1 MKKLLTLLLC
11 AASFAAS
18 AASYVTVTNSFTN
31 RTVSGDNFTAAGVTV
46 RFTNAPLN
54 SQTWIVTNSA
64 KASATN
70 LWRFLGRTQPA
81 LYVRMAN
88 ETNVVISG
96 NDLAFSISGG
106 FGVLT
111 TNSSLATN
119 QTVVTIPWTI
129 LTPAN
134 QTNQADELL
143 RGLSGY
149 SYSNTFAADSHAL
162 TNFVGKTNAATLTRK
177 TLTAPVVNGG
187 TNAGVFITNTPAIYV
202 TNIFAQVINPDGST
216 SVLSGAIIGGKFQ
229 FGSHTNL
236 DWIDATNANIGTAR
250 IDTLTVW
257 TAATITNLAAPG
269 SGAGS
274 LRIGSAAVASG
285 LSSIS
290 IGDAS
295 SATNE
300 GSVAFGPS
308 ANASGF
314 FAMGIGYQ
322 ANATGSNSL
331 SFGVGASSVGAYSVA
346 IGNNTLV
353 NGFGSVGIGTG
364 TETFYNNTVEIGSL
378 ASATGT
384 NQIVLGSSQSVR
396 AVGVFSPESGITN
409 HETTGTN
416 KFNARLDFTSRAVSS
431 LVNGANSGIVL
442 GSNVFVKLSGGST
455 VCALS
460 GFQAA
465 QDGTFH
471 ILHITGGI
479 TNVIINEANST
490 DYATDATAANRIVT
504 GTGTNF
510 YSTNSPL
517 VLPVIYDAAASRWK
531 IVSFMR

>member
-1 MKKLLTLLLC
+1 MKKLLTLILSV
-11 AASFAAS
+11 ASFAAS

-46 RFTNAPLN
+46 RFTNTPLN

-96 NDLAFSISGG
+96 NDLQFSISGG
-106 FGVLT
+106 YSVLT

-119 QTVVTIPWTI
+119 QTAVTIPWTV

-177 TLTAPVVNGG
+177 TLTAPVLNTPTNFGGIYSNAMAVDVTNLYAQAAQIGGGSVSNVYVLNAAAMSGILTALTNGG
-187 TNAGVFITNTPAIYV
+187 LFGATVTNAPWLN
-202 TNIFAQVINPDGST
+202 
-216 SVLSGAIIGGKFQ
+216 
-229 FGSHTNL
+229 
-236 DWIDATNANIGTAR
+236 ATNAKMATVR
-250 IDTLTVW
+250 IDTLVVWNGLTV
-257 TAATITNLAAPG
+257 TNLNSPG
-269 SGAGS
+269 TGADS
-274 LRIGSAAVASG
+274 
-285 LSSIS
+285 
-290 IGDAS
+290 
-295 SATNE
+295 
-300 GSVAFGPS
+300 
-308 ANASGF
+308 
-314 FAMGIGYQ
+314 Q
-322 ANATGSNSL
+322 A
-331 SFGVGASSVGAYSVA
+331 VGASSVASGQYAVAYGAFSSANDDNTVA
-346 IGNNTLV
+346 IG
-353 NGFGSVGIGTG
+353 S
-364 TETFYNNTVEIGSL
+364 GSL
-378 ASATGT
+378 ADFAESVAVGYNSLAQGHRTVSLGAGSEADGTNSTAIGYASVATHNYSTAIGYSATTTTT
-384 NQIVLGSSQSVR
+384 NQVRLGTAAETVSVPGILS
-396 AVGVFSPESGITN
+396 VESGISN
-409 HETTGTN
+409 SVTTGTN

-479 TNVIINEANST
+479 TNVIVNEVNST